1 KRSYGSNR
9 SFNPLPSLPREETI
23 YFYKS
28 LTDAQNSFNPL
39 PSLPREETLWAARFS
54 WVDRRSFN
62 PLPSLPREETIILKE
77 TKNYHLTEREL
88 HEKFM
93 HKRIRG
99 EWFQLNERD
108 LKYIRSIN

>member
-1 KRSYGSNR
+1 MGVITGLLILDLFSQTIPHNPDRGYIYVLRSPYGYKIGKTKNPTKRLNHFGVK
-9 SFNPLPSLPREETI
+9 LPFET
-23 YFYKS
+23 
-28 LTDAQNSFNPL
+28 
-39 PSLPREETLWAARFS
+39 E
-54 WVDRRSFN
+54 V
-62 PLPSLPREETIILKE
+62 IILKE